1 MEISGHSAKYNSFFT
16 GYLPRFVFKYL
27 SIFGKKTGMNR
38 FLAQC
43 ADFVYRKHKTELHQ
57 ICLVFPNRRSGVFF
71 TSYLQKLIEKPVVAP
86 EITTIGELFSSYSTC
101 FQPEKLQLISLLYSE
116 FKKQTQ
122 TTETFDQFYFWGEML
137 LSDFNDID
145 RYLVDA
151 KDLFTNVA
159 NLKEI
164 DTYFDYLT
172 DEQKEALKQ
181 FWGSV
186 AVRDRKDFQ
195 EKHAQ
200 IWEKLYPVYD
210 GFKKSLKEKN
220 QAYPGM
226 ADRLVAEEL
235 SNNKLSFQFEKYYF
249 IGLNALN
256 ECEKRLFGY
265 LRNEGKALFL
275 WDYDGFY
282 TDDPVNEAGKFMR
295 ENLLNFP
302 PPDDFGL
309 KTNCFSD
316 TKKIELVAVSS
327 NNGQSQQIPVFLDK
341 IQKEP
346 VSGFDET
353 AVVLA
358 DESLLFPVLGAIPES
373 YETINVTMG
382 YPVRNSMVHGF
393 LLLLIRL
400 LKNKKVADNG
410 EITVYHRFVT
420 DILRHQLLSTIETET
435 VNSFLAE
442 IQSYNKITIKL
453 SEINFSDI
461 HKTIFSLPL
470 KVQDYSRYFLQ
481 VLSAVHSVF
490 SHNENESILIEI
502 INSVYNAVE
511 KLDLLV
517 VGVEKE
523 QETEISETVYFRLLS
538 QYLAG
543 ETVTFEGEPLSGIQV
558 MGILETRCLDFKNLV
573 IIGLNESKWPRTF
586 TTASFI
592 PHNIRKAFA
601 LPSIE
606 EQDAMYAYYFYRL
619 LQRAEN
625 ISATYNVVKDG
636 IQTGEL
642 SRYGYQLLFDSPHKP
657 VKKNLDF
664 SFAAGKMQPI
674 VVAGSET
681 LSKILFDK
689 NSEKIPLSPSAVNT
703 YLHCKL
709 RFYFKYLAGL
719 PEPDELKEEIDG
731 AIFGT
736 IFHEVLEELYTPF
749 VGKMITVADFEK
761 MQHDRIRLDNLIL
774 RKIRKVYLKQP
785 EEAGTFIPEGKTILF
800 FENLKIYIEKL
811 LNIDREI
818 APFIIVSLE
827 KSCKTS
833 IAVEIDGEERQI
845 FVGGKIDRIDKV
857 NGEMRIIDYKT
868 GNVGSLIFKDVEELF
883 RKDEKNP
890 KKEILQALIYSL
902 VVQEST
908 NETAIKPAIFSLRK
922 LFSDNFDPY
931 IKMDKTEL
939 TISAIKEEFTGNLK
953 ILLSEIYASTG
964 NYEQTPHTEHC
975 QYCAYNNICQ
985 QY

>member
-1 MEISGHSAKYNSFFT
+1 
-16 GYLPRFVFKYL
+16 
-27 SIFGKKTGMNR
+27 MNR

-43 ADFVYRKHKTELHQ
+43 ADFVYRKHKTELHK

-71 TSYLQKLIEKPVVAP
+71 SSYLQKLIEKPVVAP
-86 EITTIGELFSSYSTC
+86 EITTIGELFAGYSVYN
-101 FQPEKLQLISLLYSE
+101 QPEKLQLISLLYNV

-122 TTETFDQFYFWGEML
+122 TTEPFDQFYFWGEML

-164 DTYFDYLT
+164 DASFDYLT
-172 DEQKEALKQ
+172 EEQKEALKQ

-186 AVRDRKDFQ
+186 AVRDRKEFQ
-195 EKHAQ
+195 ENHAQ

-210 GFKKSLKEKN
+210 GFKKSLKEKS

-226 ADRLVAEEL
+226 ADRLVIEEL
-235 SNNKLSFQFEKYYF
+235 TANKLSFQFEKYYF

-256 ECEKRLFGY
+256 ECEKRLFRY
-265 LRNEGKALFL
+265 LKNEEKADFL
-275 WDYDGFY
+275 WDYDVFY
-282 TDDPVNEAGKFMR
+282 TNDPVNEAGKFMR

-309 KTNCFSD
+309 KTSCFSD
-316 TKKIELVAVSS
+316 PKNIELVAVSS

-393 LLLLIRL
+393 LFLLIRL
-400 LKNKKVADNG
+400 LKNKKVADNS

-420 DILRHQLLSTIETET
+420 DILRHQLLSTIETKT

-442 IQSYNKITIKL
+442 VQSHNKITIKL
-453 SEINFSDI
+453 AEINFSDI
-461 HKTIFSLPL
+461 HKSIFSVPQ

-490 SHNENESILIEI
+490 SNNENESILTEI

-511 KLDLLV
+511 KLDSLV
-517 VGVEKE
+517 ESVANEL
-523 QETEISETVYFRLLS
+523 ETQFSETVYFRLFN
-538 QYLAG
+538 QYLNG

-573 IIGLNESKWPRTF
+573 IIGLNESKWPRTY
-586 TTASFI
+586 TAASFI

-619 LQRAEN
+619 IQRAEN

-636 IQTGEL
+636 IQTGEM

-664 SFAAGKMQPI
+664 SFATGKIQPI
-674 VVAGSET
+674 VVAGYET
-681 LSKILFDK
+681 LSKKLLDK
-689 NSEKIPLSPSAVNT
+689 NSAEFPLSPSAINA
-703 YLHCKL
+703 YLQCNL

-785 EEAGTFIPEGKTILF
+785 EDAGSFIPEGKTILF
-800 FENLKIYIEKL
+800 FENLKIYIDKL
-811 LNIDREI
+811 LNIDRET
-818 APFIIVSLE
+818 APFQIVSLE
-827 KSCKTS
+827 KSYKTS
-833 IAVEIDGEERQI
+833 IAVEIDGEARQI

-868 GNVGSLIFKDVEELF
+868 GNVGSLSITGVEELF
-883 RKDEKNP
+883 SKNEKTP
-890 KKEILQALIYSL
+890 KKEVLQALIYSL

-922 LFSDNFDPY
+922 LFADNFDPT

-939 TISAIKEEFTGNLK
+939 TISAIKEEFTEKLK
-953 ILLSEIYASTG
+953 ILLREIYTSTG
-964 NYEQTPHTEHC
+964 SYEQTPHIEHC
-975 QYCAYNNICQ
+975 QYCAYNTICQ
-985 QY
+985 RY

>member
-1 MEISGHSAKYNSFFT
+1 
-16 GYLPRFVFKYL
+16 
-27 SIFGKKTGMNR
+27 
-38 FLAQC
+38 
-43 ADFVYRKHKTELHQ
+43 
-57 ICLVFPNRRSGVFF
+57 VFF
-71 TSYLQKLIEKPVVAP
+71 TSYLQKLIDKPIVAP
-86 EITTIGELFSSYSTC
+86 EITTIGELFSGYSAC

-172 DEQKEALKQ
+172 EEQKEALKQ

-186 AVRDRKDFQ
+186 AVADRKEFQ
-195 EKHAQ
+195 QKHAQ

-210 GFKKSLKEKN
+210 GFKNSLKGKN

-226 ADRLVAEEL
+226 ADRLVVEAL
-235 SNNKLSFQFEKYYF
+235 SENNLIFPFEKYYF
-249 IGLNALN
+249 VGLNALN
-256 ECEKRLFGY
+256 ECEKRLFRY
-265 LRNEGKALFL
+265 LKNEEKALFL

-302 PPDDFGL
+302 PPADFGL
-309 KTNCFSD
+309 EINSFSGS
-316 TKKIELVAVSS
+316 KNIELVAVSS
-327 NNGQSQQIPVFLDK
+327 SNGQAQQIPVFLDK

-346 VSGFDET
+346 GSGFDET

-358 DESLLFPVLGAIPES
+358 DESLLFPVLGAIPEK
-373 YETINVTMG
+373 YKTINVTMG

-400 LKNKKVADNG
+400 LKNKKVAANG
-410 EITVYHRFVT
+410 EVTVYHRFVT
-420 DILRHQLLSTIETET
+420 DILRHQLLSAVEAKT
-435 VNSFLAE
+435 VNSYLTE
-442 IQSYNKITIKL
+442 IQSYNKITVKL

-461 HKTIFSLPL
+461 HKTIFSVPL

-481 VLSAVHSVF
+481 VLSSVHSVF
-490 SHNENESILIEI
+490 SNNENESILIEI

-517 VGVEKE
+517 AGVEKE
-523 QETEISETVYFRLLS
+523 QETEISESVYFRLLS

-619 LQRAEN
+619 IQRTEN

-681 LSKILFDK
+681 LSKKLLDK
-689 NSEKIPLSPSAVNT
+689 NSVEFPLSPSAINT
-703 YLHCKL
+703 YLQCNL

-749 VGKMITVADFEK
+749 VGKTVNTSDFDK
-761 MQHDRIRLDNLIL
+761 ILNDRIRLDNLIL

-785 EEAGTFIPEGKTILF
+785 EDAGTFIPEGKTILF
-800 FENLKIYIEKL
+800 FENLKIYIERL
-811 LNIDREI
+811 LKIDRET
-818 APFIIVSLE
+818 APFQIVSLE
-827 KSCKTS
+827 MSYKTS
-833 IAVEIDGEERQI
+833 LAIEIGGATKHL
-845 FVGGKIDRIDKV
+845 FVGGKIDRIDKI
-857 NGEMRIIDYKT
+857 NGVTRIIDYKT
-868 GNVGSLIFKDVEELF
+868 GNVGSLAFKEVEELF

-890 KKEILQALIYSL
+890 KKEILQALIYSI
-902 VVQEST
+902 VVQDCTS
-908 NETAIKPAIFSLRK
+908 ETEIKPAIFSLRK
-922 LFSDNFDPY
+922 LFSDNFDPH

-939 TISAIKEEFTGNLK
+939 TISVIKEEFTGKLK
-953 ILLSEIYASTG
+953 MLLAEIYSSTG
-964 NYEQTPHTEHC
+964 NYEQTPHAEHC
-975 QYCAYNNICQ
+975 MYCAYNTICQ
-985 QY
+985 RY

>member
-1 MEISGHSAKYNSFFT
+1 MD
-16 GYLPRFVFKYL
+16 
-27 SIFGKKTGMNR
+27 R

-43 ADFVYRKHKTELHQ
+43 ADFVYKKHQNELHKV
-57 ICLVFPNRRSGVFF
+57 CLVFPNRRSGVFF
-71 TSYLQKLIEKPVVAP
+71 TSYLQNLIKKPVVAP
-86 EITTIGELFSSYSTC
+86 EITTIGELFSGYSAYY
-101 FQPEKLQLISLLYSE
+101 QPEKLQLISLLYSV
-116 FKKQTQ
+116 FKKHTQ

-164 DTYFDYLT
+164 DASFDYLT
-172 DEQKEALKQ
+172 EDQKETLKQ

-186 AVRDRKDFQ
+186 AVTDRKAFQ
-195 EKHAQ
+195 EQHAR
-200 IWEKLYPVYD
+200 IWEKLFPVYD
-210 GFKKSLKEKN
+210 EFRKILKGKN

-226 ADRLVAEEL
+226 ADRLVTEEL
-235 SNNKLSFQFEKYYF
+235 SNNKLSFQFEKYCF

-256 ECEKRLFGY
+256 ECEKRLFRY
-265 LRNEGKALFL
+265 LKTEGKAVFL

-302 PPDDFGL
+302 PPEDFGL
-309 KTNCFSD
+309 KTSCFSD
-316 TKKIELVAVSS
+316 PKNIELVAVSS
-327 NNGQSQQIPVFLDK
+327 NNGQAQQIPVFLDK

-346 VSGFDET
+346 GSGFDET

-400 LKNKKVADNG
+400 LKNKKVAENG

-420 DILRHQLLSTIETET
+420 DILRHQLLSTIETKT

-442 IQSYNKITIKL
+442 VQSHNKITIKL
-453 SEINFSDI
+453 AEIGFSEI
-461 HKTIFSLPL
+461 HKTVFSVPL

-481 VLSAVHSVF
+481 VLSAIHTIF
-490 SHNENESILIEI
+490 SNSENESILIEI
-502 INSVYNAVE
+502 INSVYNALE
-511 KLDLLV
+511 KLDSLV
-517 VGVEKE
+517 AGVEKE
-523 QETEISETVYFRLLS
+523 QETAISETVYFRLLG

-573 IIGLNESKWPRTF
+573 IIGLNESKWPRTYSSP
-586 TTASFI
+586 SFI
-592 PHNIRKAFA
+592 PHNIRKAFT

-619 LQRAEN
+619 VQRAEN
-625 ISATYNVVKDG
+625 VSATYNVVKDG

-664 SFAAGKMQPI
+664 SFAAGKIQPI
-674 VVAGSET
+674 VVVGSET
-681 LSKILFDK
+681 LSKKLLDK
-689 NSEKIPLSPSAVNT
+689 NSAEFPLSPSAINT
-703 YLHCKL
+703 FLQCNL

-761 MQHDRIRLDNLIL
+761 MQHNRIRLDNLIL

-785 EEAGTFIPEGKTILF
+785 EDAGTFIPEGKTILF
-800 FENLKIYIEKL
+800 FENLKIYIDKL
-811 LNIDREI
+811 LDIDRET
-818 APFIIVSLE
+818 APFQIVSLE
-827 KSCKTS
+827 KSYKTS
-833 IAVEIDGEERQI
+833 FAVEIGGVTKHLFI
-845 FVGGKIDRIDKV
+845 GGKIDRIDKV
-857 NGEMRIIDYKT
+857 NGVTRIIDYKT
-868 GNVGSLIFKDVEELF
+868 GNVGSLIFKDIEELF
-883 RKDEKNP
+883 RKDEKHP

-902 VVQEST
+902 VVQDNTS
-908 NETAIKPAIFSLRK
+908 ETEIKPAIFSLRK
-922 LFSDNFDPY
+922 LFSDNFDPG

-939 TISAIKEEFTGNLK
+939 TISGINEEFTGKLK
-953 ILLSEIYASTG
+953 MLLGEIYASTG
-964 NYEQTPHTEHC
+964 SYKQTPHTEHC
-975 QYCAYNNICQ
+975 QYCAYNIICQ
-985 QY
+985 RY

>member
-1 MEISGHSAKYNSFFT
+1 MK
-16 GYLPRFVFKYL
+16 
-27 SIFGKKTGMNR
+27 R

-43 ADFVYRKHKTELHQ
+43 ADFVYKKHQAEMHKV
-57 ICLVFPNRRSGVFF
+57 CVVFPNRRSGVFF
-71 TSYLQKLIEKPVVAP
+71 TSYLQKFINKPVVAP
-86 EITTIGELFSSYSTC
+86 EITTIGEFFASFSNC
-101 FQPEKLQLISLLYSE
+101 FQPEKLQLISLLFSE

-186 AVRDRKDFQ
+186 AVADRKEFQ
-195 EKHAQ
+195 QKHAQ

-226 ADRLVAEEL
+226 ADRLVVKAL
-235 SNNKLSFQFEKYYF
+235 SENKLNFQFEKYYF
-249 IGLNALN
+249 VGLNALN
-256 ECEKRLFGY
+256 ECEKRLFRY
-265 LRNEGKALFL
+265 LKTEGRAVFL

-302 PPDDFGL
+302 PPEDFEL
-309 KTNCFSD
+309 KTNCFSES
-316 TKKIELVAVSS
+316 KKIELVAVSS
-327 NNGQSQQIPVFLDK
+327 SNGQAQQIPVFLDK

-346 VSGFDET
+346 DSGFDET

-358 DESLLFPVLGAIPES
+358 DESLLFPVLGAIPEE
-373 YETINVTMG
+373 YKTINVTMG

-400 LKNKKVADNG
+400 VKNKKVAATG
-410 EITVYHRFVT
+410 EVTVYHRFVT
-420 DILRHQLLSTIETET
+420 DILRHQLLSTIETKT
-435 VNSFLAE
+435 VKSYLAE
-442 IQSYNKITIKL
+442 IQSYNKITLKL

-461 HKTIFSLPL
+461 HKTIFSVPL

-490 SHNENESILIEI
+490 SNNENESILIEI
-502 INSVYNAVE
+502 INSVYNAIE

-517 VGVEKE
+517 AGVEKE

-586 TTASFI
+586 TNASFI
-592 PHNIRKAFA
+592 PHNIRKAFV

-619 LQRAEN
+619 IQRAEN

-664 SFAAGKMQPI
+664 SFAAGKMQPV
-674 VVAGSET
+674 VVAGSEI
-681 LSKILFDK
+681 LSKKLLDK
-689 NSEKIPLSPSAVNT
+689 NSTEFPLSPSAINT
-703 YLHCKL
+703 YLQCNL

-749 VGKMITVADFEK
+749 VGKTVNTSDFDK
-761 MQHDRIRLDNLIL
+761 ILNDRIRLDNLIL

-785 EEAGTFIPEGKTILF
+785 EDAGTFVPEGKTILF

-811 LNIDREI
+811 LKIDKET
-818 APFIIVSLE
+818 APFQIVSLE
-827 KSCKTS
+827 KSYKTS
-833 IAVEIDGEERQI
+833 LAVEIGGEERQI
-845 FVGGKIDRIDKV
+845 LVGGKIDRIDKV
-857 NGEMRIIDYKT
+857 NGVTRIIDYKT
-868 GNVGSLIFKDVEELF
+868 GNVGSLVFKEVEELF
-883 RKDEKNP
+883 RKDEKHP
-890 KKEILQALIYSL
+890 KKEILQALIYSI

-908 NETAIKPAIFSLRK
+908 SEPEIKPAIFGLRK
-922 LFSDNFDPY
+922 LFSDNFDPT

-939 TISAIKEEFTGNLK
+939 AISAIKEEFTEKLK
-953 ILLSEIYASTG
+953 MLLAEIYSSG
-964 NYEQTPHTEHC
+964 GSYIQTPHTEHC
-975 QYCAYNNICQ
+975 QYCAYNTICQ
-985 QY
+985 RY

>member
-1 MEISGHSAKYNSFFT
+1 
-16 GYLPRFVFKYL
+16 
-27 SIFGKKTGMNR
+27 MNR

-43 ADFVYRKHKTELHQ
+43 ADFVYRKHNTELHK

-71 TSYLQKLIEKPVVAP
+71 SSYLQKLIEKPVVAP
-86 EITTIGELFSSYSTC
+86 EITTIGELFAGYSVYN
-101 FQPEKLQLISLLYSE
+101 QPEKLQLISLLYNV

-172 DEQKEALKQ
+172 EEQKEALKQ

-186 AVRDRKDFQ
+186 AVRDRKEFQ
-195 EKHAQ
+195 ENHAQ

-210 GFKKSLKEKN
+210 GFKKSLKEKS

-226 ADRLVAEEL
+226 ADRLVIEEL
-235 SNNKLSFQFEKYYF
+235 TANKLSFQFEKYYF

-256 ECEKRLFGY
+256 ECEKRLFRY
-265 LRNEGKALFL
+265 LKNEEKADFL
-275 WDYDGFY
+275 WDYDVFY
-282 TDDPVNEAGKFMR
+282 TNDPVNEAGKFMR

-309 KTNCFSD
+309 KTSCFSD
-316 TKKIELVAVSS
+316 PKNIELVAVSS

-393 LLLLIRL
+393 LFLLIRL
-400 LKNKKVADNG
+400 LKNKKVADNS

-420 DILRHQLLSTIETET
+420 DILRHQLLSTIETKT

-442 IQSYNKITIKL
+442 VQSHNKITIKL
-453 SEINFSDI
+453 AEINFSDI
-461 HKTIFSLPL
+461 HKSIFSVPQ

-490 SHNENESILIEI
+490 SNNENESILTEI

-511 KLDLLV
+511 KLDSLV
-517 VGVEKE
+517 ESVANEL
-523 QETEISETVYFRLLS
+523 ETPFSETVYFRLFN
-538 QYLAG
+538 QYLNG

-586 TTASFI
+586 TAASFI

-619 LQRAEN
+619 IQRAEN

-636 IQTGEL
+636 IQTGEM

-664 SFAAGKMQPI
+664 SFAAGKIQPI
-674 VVAGSET
+674 VVTCSET
-681 LSKILFDK
+681 LSKKLFDK

-703 YLHCKL
+703 YLQCNL

-761 MQHDRIRLDNLIL
+761 MQHDRIKLDNLIL

-785 EEAGTFIPEGKTILF
+785 EDAGSFIPEGKTILF
-800 FENLKIYIEKL
+800 FENLKIYIDKL
-811 LNIDREI
+811 LNIDRET
-818 APFIIVSLE
+818 APFQIVSLE
-827 KSCKTS
+827 KSYKTS
-833 IAVEIDGEERQI
+833 IAVEIDGEARQI
-845 FVGGKIDRIDKV
+845 FVGGKIDRIDKL
-857 NGEMRIIDYKT
+857 NGEIRIIDYKT
-868 GNVGSLIFKDVEELF
+868 GNVGSLSITNVEELF
-883 RKDEKNP
+883 RKNEKTP
-890 KKEILQALIYSL
+890 KKEVLQALIYSL

-922 LFSDNFDPY
+922 LFADNFDPT

-939 TISAIKEEFTGNLK
+939 TISAIKEEFTEKLK
-953 ILLSEIYASTG
+953 ILLREIYTSTG
-964 NYEQTPHTEHC
+964 SYEQTPHIEHC
-975 QYCAYNNICQ
+975 QYCAYNTICQ
-985 QY
+985 RY

>member
-1 MEISGHSAKYNSFFT
+1 
-16 GYLPRFVFKYL
+16 
-27 SIFGKKTGMNR
+27 MNR

-43 ADFVYRKHKTELHQ
+43 ADFVYRKHKADLHQ

-86 EITTIGELFSSYSTC
+86 EITTIGELFAGYSTG

-116 FKKQTQ
+116 FKKHTQ

-172 DEQKEALKQ
+172 EEQKEALKQ

-186 AVRDRKDFQ
+186 AVANRKEFQ
-195 EKHAQ
+195 QKHAM
-200 IWEKLYPVYD
+200 IWEKLYPVYE
-210 GFKKSLKEKN
+210 GFKKRLAERN
-220 QAYPGM
+220 QTFPGM
-226 ADRLVAEEL
+226 ADRMVIEAL
-235 SNNKLSFQFEKYYF
+235 SESRLSFRFDKYYF

-256 ECEKRLFGY
+256 ECEKHLFRY
-265 LRNEGKALFL
+265 LKSEGKAVFL
-275 WDYDGFY
+275 WDYDEFY
-282 TDDPVNEAGKFMR
+282 TLDDVNEAGKFMR

-302 PPDDFGL
+302 PPADFGL
-309 KTNCFSD
+309 KTNSFSES
-316 TKKIELVAVSS
+316 KNIELVAVSS
-327 NNGQSQQIPVFLDK
+327 NNGQAQQIPVFLDK

-346 VSGFDET
+346 ESGFDET

-358 DESLLFPVLGAIPES
+358 DESLLFPVLGAIPEE
-373 YETINVTMG
+373 YKTINVTMG

-400 LKNKKVADNG
+400 LKNKKVAENR

-420 DILRHQLLSTIETET
+420 DILRHQLLSTIETNT
-435 VNSFLAE
+435 VNSYLAE
-442 IQSYNKITIKL
+442 IQSHNKITIKL
-453 SEINFSDI
+453 AEIRFSEI
-461 HKTIFSLPL
+461 HKTVFSVPL

-481 VLSAVHSVF
+481 VLSAIHSIF
-490 SHNENESILIEI
+490 SSSENESILIEI

-511 KLDLLV
+511 KLDSLV
-517 VGVEKE
+517 AGVQKE
-523 QETEISETVYFRLLS
+523 QETEISESVYFRLLN
-538 QYLAG
+538 QFLNG

-586 TTASFI
+586 TAASFI

-606 EQDAMYAYYFYRL
+606 EQDAMYAFYFYRL
-619 LQRAEN
+619 IQRAEN

-636 IQTGEL
+636 IQTGEM

-657 VKKNLDF
+657 VKRNLEF
-664 SFAAGKMQPI
+664 SFASEKVQPI
-674 VVAGSET
+674 VIAGSDA
-681 LSKILFDK
+681 LSKRLLDK
-689 NSEKIPLSPSAVNT
+689 NSAEFPLSPSAINT
-703 YLHCKL
+703 FLQCNL

-736 IFHEVLEELYTPF
+736 IFHEILEELYTPF
-749 VGKMITVADFEK
+749 VEK
-761 MQHDRIRLDNLIL
+761 SIERSDIDAILSNRIRLDNLIL

-785 EEAGTFIPEGKTILF
+785 EDAGTFIPEGKTILF

-811 LNIDREI
+811 LNIDMET
-818 APFIIVSLE
+818 APFRIVSLE
-827 KSCKTS
+827 KSYKTS
-833 IAVEIDGEERQI
+833 IHVEVGGLERPI
-845 FVGGKIDRIDKV
+845 FVGGKIDRIDKL
-857 NGEMRIIDYKT
+857 NGVTRIIDYKS
-868 GNVGSLIFKDVEELF
+868 GNVGSLSITNVEELF
-883 RKDEKNP
+883 RKNEKTP
-890 KKEILQALIYSL
+890 KKEVLQALIYSI
-902 VVQEST
+902 VVQDST
-908 NETAIKPAIFSLRK
+908 SENEIKPAIFSLRK
-922 LFSDNFDPY
+922 LFSDNFDPN
-931 IKMDKTEL
+931 IKMDKSDL
-939 TISAIKEEFTGNLK
+939 TISVVKEEFTANLK
-953 ILLSEIYASTG
+953 ILLSEIYASAG
-964 NYEQTPHTEHC
+964 NYKQTPHLEHC
-975 QYCAYNNICQ
+975 QYCAYNTICQ
-985 QY
+985 RY

>member
-1 MEISGHSAKYNSFFT
+1 
-16 GYLPRFVFKYL
+16 
-27 SIFGKKTGMNR
+27 MNR

-43 ADFVYRKHKTELHQ
+43 ADFVYKKHQTELHKV
-57 ICLVFPNRRSGVFF
+57 CLVFPNRRSGVFF

-86 EITTIGELFSSYSTC
+86 EITTIGELFAGYSVYN
-101 FQPEKLQLISLLYSE
+101 QPEKLQLISLLYSV

-164 DTYFDYLT
+164 DASFDYLT
-172 DEQKEALKQ
+172 EEQKKTLKQ

-186 AVRDRKDFQ
+186 AVTDRKAFQ
-195 EKHAQ
+195 EQHAR
-200 IWEKLYPVYD
+200 IWEKLFPVYD
-210 GFKKSLKEKN
+210 EFRKILKGKN

-226 ADRLVAEEL
+226 ADRLVIEEL
-235 SNNKLSFQFEKYYF
+235 SAGKLSFRFEKYYF

-256 ECEKRLFGY
+256 ECEKHLFRY
-265 LRNEGKALFL
+265 LKNEGKAVFL

-282 TDDPVNEAGKFMR
+282 TDDLVNEAGKFMR

-302 PPDDFGL
+302 PPADFGL
-309 KTNCFSD
+309 KTSCFSD
-316 TKKIELVAVSS
+316 PKNIELVAVSS
-327 NNGQSQQIPVFLDK
+327 NNGQAQQIPVFLDK
-341 IQKEP
+341 IQREP
-346 VSGFDET
+346 GSGFDET

-400 LKNKKVADNG
+400 LKNKKVAENG
-410 EITVYHRFVT
+410 EIAVYHRFVT
-420 DILRHQLLSTIETET
+420 DILRHQLLSTVETKT

-442 IQSYNKITIKL
+442 VQSHNKITIKL
-453 SEINFSDI
+453 AEIGFSEI
-461 HKTIFSLPL
+461 HKTVFSVPQ
-470 KVQDYSRYFLQ
+470 KVQDYNRYFLQ
-481 VLSAVHSVF
+481 VLSAIHSVF
-490 SHNENESILIEI
+490 SNSENESILIEI

-511 KLDLLV
+511 KLDSMV
-517 VGVEKE
+517 AGVEKE
-523 QETEISETVYFRLLS
+523 QETAISETVYFRLLG

-586 TTASFI
+586 TAASFI

-619 LQRAEN
+619 IQRAEN

-636 IQTGEL
+636 IQTGEM

-664 SFAAGKMQPI
+664 SFAAGQIQPI

-681 LSKILFDK
+681 LSKKLLDK
-689 NSEKIPLSPSAVNT
+689 NNAEFPLSPSAINT
-703 YLHCKL
+703 YLQCNL

-749 VGKMITVADFEK
+749 VGKMINVDDLENILK
-761 MQHDRIRLDNLIL
+761 NRIRLDNLIL

-785 EEAGTFIPEGKTILF
+785 EDAGTFNPEGKTILF

-811 LNIDREI
+811 LRIDRET
-818 APFIIVSLE
+818 APFRIVSLE
-827 KSCKTS
+827 KSYKTCFS
-833 IAVEIDGEERQI
+833 VEVGGLERPI

-857 NGEMRIIDYKT
+857 NGVTRIIDYKT
-868 GNVGSLIFKDVEELF
+868 GNVGSLAFREVEELF
-883 RKDEKNP
+883 RKDEKSP
-890 KKEILQALIYSL
+890 KKEILQALIYSI
-902 VVQEST
+902 VVQDCTSEP
-908 NETAIKPAIFSLRK
+908 EIKPAIFSLRK
-922 LFSDNFDPY
+922 LFSDNFDPG

-939 TISAIKEEFTGNLK
+939 AISDIKEEFTEKLK
-953 ILLSEIYASTG
+953 ILLAEIYSSGG
-964 NYEQTPHTEHC
+964 NYVQTPHAEHC
-975 QYCAYNNICQ
+975 RYCAYNTICQ
-985 QY
+985 RY

>member
-1 MEISGHSAKYNSFFT
+1 
-16 GYLPRFVFKYL
+16 
-27 SIFGKKTGMNR
+27 MNR

-43 ADFVYRKHKTELHQ
+43 ADFVYKKHQTELHKV
-57 ICLVFPNRRSGVFF
+57 CLVFPNRRSGVFF
-71 TSYLQKLIEKPVVAP
+71 TSYLQKLIKKPVVAP

-116 FKKQTQ
+116 FRKQTQ
-122 TTETFDQFYFWGEML
+122 TIETFDQFYFWGEML

-186 AVRDRKDFQ
+186 AVADRKAFQ
-195 EKHAQ
+195 QNHAQ
-200 IWEKLYPVYD
+200 IWEKLYPVYN

-226 ADRLVAEEL
+226 ADRLVVEEL
-235 SNNKLSFQFEKYYF
+235 SANNLSFQFDQYYF

-256 ECEKRLFGY
+256 ECEKRLFRY
-265 LRNEGKALFL
+265 LKNEGKALFL
-275 WDYDGFY
+275 WDYDSFY
-282 TDDPVNEAGKFMR
+282 TDDQVNEAGKFMR

-302 PPDDFGL
+302 PPEDFGL
-309 KTNCFSD
+309 EINCFSEP
-316 TKKIELVAVSS
+316 KNIELVAVSS
-327 NNGQSQQIPVFLDK
+327 NNGQAQQIPVFLDK

-346 VSGFDET
+346 GPGFDET

-373 YETINVTMG
+373 YATINVTMG

-393 LLLLIRL
+393 LFLLIRL
-400 LKNKKVADNG
+400 LKNKKVAENG

-420 DILRHQLLSTIETET
+420 DILRHQLLSAVEAKT
-435 VNSFLAE
+435 VNTYLAE
-442 IQSYNKITIKL
+442 IQTYNKITIRL

-461 HKTIFSLPL
+461 HKTIFSVPL

-490 SHNENESILIEI
+490 SNSENESILIEI
-502 INSVYNAVE
+502 INTVYNAVE
-511 KLDLLV
+511 KLDWLV
-517 VGVEKE
+517 TGVEKE

-538 QYLAG
+538 QYLGG

-586 TTASFI
+586 TNASFI

-619 LQRAEN
+619 IQRAEN

-664 SFAAGKMQPI
+664 SFATGKMQPI
-674 VVAGSET
+674 VVAGSEA
-681 LSKILFDK
+681 LSKKLLDK
-689 NSEKIPLSPSAVNT
+689 NSTEFPLSPSAINT
-703 YLHCKL
+703 YLQCNL

-749 VGKMITVADFEK
+749 VGKTVNTADIDK
-761 MQHDRIRLDNLIL
+761 ILNDRIRLDNLIL

-785 EEAGTFIPEGKTILF
+785 EDDGTFIPEGKTILF

-811 LNIDREI
+811 LNIDRET
-818 APFIIVSLE
+818 APFQIVSLE
-827 KSCKTS
+827 KSYYTS
-833 IAVEIDGEERQI
+833 FDIEINGVTKQL
-845 FVGGKIDRIDKV
+845 FTGGKIDRIDKV
-857 NGEMRIIDYKT
+857 NGVARIIDYKT
-868 GNVGSLIFKDVEELF
+868 GNVGSLAFKDVEELF
-883 RKDEKNP
+883 RKNEKSP
-890 KKEILQALIYSL
+890 KKEILQALIYSI
-902 VVQEST
+902 VVQDCT
-908 NETAIKPAIFSLRK
+908 GETDIKPAIFSLRK
-922 LFSDNFDPY
+922 LFSDNFDPTL
-931 IKMDKTEL
+931 KMDKTEL
-939 TISAIKEEFTGNLK
+939 KISAVKEEFTEKLK
-953 ILLSEIYASTG
+953 MLLAEIYASTG
-964 NYEQTPHTEHC
+964 NYGQTPHIEHC
-975 QYCAYNNICQ
+975 NYCAYNSICQ
-985 QY
+985 RY

>member
-1 MEISGHSAKYNSFFT
+1 
-16 GYLPRFVFKYL
+16 
-27 SIFGKKTGMNR
+27 MNR

-43 ADFVYRKHKTELHQ
+43 ADFVYRKHNTELHK

-71 TSYLQKLIEKPVVAP
+71 SSYLQKLIEKPVVAP
-86 EITTIGELFSSYSTC
+86 EITTIGELFAGYSVYN
-101 FQPEKLQLISLLYSE
+101 QPEKLQLISLLYNV

-164 DTYFDYLT
+164 DASFDYLT
-172 DEQKEALKQ
+172 EEQKEALKQ

-186 AVRDRKDFQ
+186 AVRDRKEFQ
-195 EKHAQ
+195 ENHAQ

-210 GFKKSLKEKN
+210 GFKKSLKEKS

-226 ADRLVAEEL
+226 ADRLVIEEL
-235 SNNKLSFQFEKYYF
+235 TANKLSFQFEKYYF

-256 ECEKRLFGY
+256 ECEKRLFRY
-265 LRNEGKALFL
+265 LKNEEKADFL
-275 WDYDGFY
+275 WDYDVFY
-282 TDDPVNEAGKFMR
+282 TNDPVNEAGKFMR

-309 KTNCFSD
+309 KTSCFSD
-316 TKKIELVAVSS
+316 PKNIELVAVSS

-393 LLLLIRL
+393 LFLLIRL
-400 LKNKKVADNG
+400 LKNKKVADNS

-420 DILRHQLLSTIETET
+420 DILRHQLLSTIETKT

-442 IQSYNKITIKL
+442 VQSHNKITIKL
-453 SEINFSDI
+453 AEINFSDI
-461 HKTIFSLPL
+461 HKSIFSVPQ

-490 SHNENESILIEI
+490 SNNENESILTEI

-511 KLDLLV
+511 KLDSLV
-517 VGVEKE
+517 ESVANEL
-523 QETEISETVYFRLLS
+523 ETPFSETVYFRLFN
-538 QYLAG
+538 QYLNG

-573 IIGLNESKWPRTF
+573 IIGLNESKWPRTY
-586 TTASFI
+586 TAASFI

-619 LQRAEN
+619 IQRAEN

-636 IQTGEL
+636 IQTGEM

-664 SFAAGKMQPI
+664 SFAAGKIQPI
-674 VVAGSET
+674 VVAGYET
-681 LSKILFDK
+681 LSKKLLDK
-689 NSEKIPLSPSAVNT
+689 NSAEFPLSPSAINA
-703 YLHCKL
+703 YLQCNL

-785 EEAGTFIPEGKTILF
+785 EDAGSFIPEGKTILF
-800 FENLKIYIEKL
+800 FENLKIYIDKL
-811 LNIDREI
+811 LNIDRET
-818 APFIIVSLE
+818 APFQIVSLE
-827 KSCKTS
+827 KSYKTS
-833 IAVEIDGEERQI
+833 IAVEIDGEARQI

-868 GNVGSLIFKDVEELF
+868 GNVGSLSITGVEELF
-883 RKDEKNP
+883 SKNEKTP
-890 KKEILQALIYSL
+890 KKEVLQALIYSL

-922 LFSDNFDPY
+922 LFADNFDPT

-939 TISAIKEEFTGNLK
+939 TISAIKEEFTEKLK
-953 ILLSEIYASTG
+953 ILLREIYTSTG
-964 NYEQTPHTEHC
+964 SYEQTPHIEHC
-975 QYCAYNNICQ
+975 QYCAYNTICQ
-985 QY
+985 RY

>member
-1 MEISGHSAKYNSFFT
+1 
-16 GYLPRFVFKYL
+16 
-27 SIFGKKTGMNR
+27 MNR

-43 ADFVYRKHKTELHQ
+43 ADFVYRKHNTELHK

-71 TSYLQKLIEKPVVAP
+71 SSYLQKLIEKPVVAP
-86 EITTIGELFSSYSTC
+86 EITTIGELFAGYSVYN
-101 FQPEKLQLISLLYSE
+101 QPEKLQLISLLYNV

-164 DTYFDYLT
+164 DASFDYLT
-172 DEQKEALKQ
+172 EEQKEALKQ

-186 AVRDRKDFQ
+186 AVRDRKEFQ
-195 EKHAQ
+195 ENHAQ

-210 GFKKSLKEKN
+210 GFKKSLKEKS

-226 ADRLVAEEL
+226 ADRLVIEEL
-235 SNNKLSFQFEKYYF
+235 TANKLSFQFEKYYF

-256 ECEKRLFGY
+256 ECEKRLFRY
-265 LRNEGKALFL
+265 LKNEEKADFL
-275 WDYDGFY
+275 WDYDVFY
-282 TDDPVNEAGKFMR
+282 TNDPVNEAGKFMR

-309 KTNCFSD
+309 KTSCFSD
-316 TKKIELVAVSS
+316 PKNIELVAVSS

-393 LLLLIRL
+393 LFLLIRL
-400 LKNKKVADNG
+400 LKNKKVADNS

-420 DILRHQLLSTIETET
+420 DILRHQLLSTIETKT

-442 IQSYNKITIKL
+442 VQSHNKITIKL
-453 SEINFSDI
+453 AEINFSDI
-461 HKTIFSLPL
+461 HKSIFSVPQ

-490 SHNENESILIEI
+490 SNNENESILTEI

-511 KLDLLV
+511 KLDSLV
-517 VGVEKE
+517 ESVANEL
-523 QETEISETVYFRLLS
+523 ETPFSETVYFRLFN
-538 QYLAG
+538 QYLNG

-573 IIGLNESKWPRTF
+573 IIGLNESKWPRTY
-586 TTASFI
+586 TAASFI

-619 LQRAEN
+619 IQRAEN

-636 IQTGEL
+636 IQTGEM

-664 SFAAGKMQPI
+664 SFAAGKIQPI
-674 VVAGSET
+674 VVTCSET
-681 LSKILFDK
+681 LSKKLFDK

-703 YLHCKL
+703 YLQCNL

-761 MQHDRIRLDNLIL
+761 MQHDRIKLDNLIL

-785 EEAGTFIPEGKTILF
+785 EDAGSFIPEGKTILF
-800 FENLKIYIEKL
+800 FENLKIYIDKL
-811 LNIDREI
+811 LNIDRET
-818 APFIIVSLE
+818 APFQIVSLE
-827 KSCKTS
+827 KSYKTS
-833 IAVEIDGEERQI
+833 IAVEIDGEARQI
-845 FVGGKIDRIDKV
+845 FVGGKIDRIDKL
-857 NGEMRIIDYKT
+857 NGEIRIIDYKT
-868 GNVGSLIFKDVEELF
+868 GNVGSLSITNVEELF
-883 RKDEKNP
+883 RKNEKTP
-890 KKEILQALIYSL
+890 KKEVLQALIYSL

-922 LFSDNFDPY
+922 LFADNFDPT

-939 TISAIKEEFTGNLK
+939 TISAIKEEFTEKLK
-953 ILLSEIYASTG
+953 ILLREIYTSTG
-964 NYEQTPHTEHC
+964 SYEQTPHIEHC
-975 QYCAYNNICQ
+975 QYCAYNTICQ
-985 QY
+985 RY

>member
-1 MEISGHSAKYNSFFT
+1 
-16 GYLPRFVFKYL
+16 
-27 SIFGKKTGMNR
+27 MNR

-43 ADFVYRKHKTELHQ
+43 ADFVYRKHNTELHK

-71 TSYLQKLIEKPVVAP
+71 SSYLQKLIEKPVVAP
-86 EITTIGELFSSYSTC
+86 EITTIGELFAGYSVYN
-101 FQPEKLQLISLLYSE
+101 QPEKLQLISLLYNV

-137 LSDFNDID
+137 LSDFNDIY

-159 NLKEI
+159 NLKEV
-164 DTYFDYLT
+164 DASFDYLT
-172 DEQKEALKQ
+172 EEQKEALKQ

-186 AVRDRKDFQ
+186 AVRDRKEFQ
-195 EKHAQ
+195 ENHAQ

-210 GFKKSLKEKN
+210 GFKKSLKEKS

-226 ADRLVAEEL
+226 ADRLVIEEL
-235 SNNKLSFQFEKYYF
+235 TANKLSFQFEKYYF

-256 ECEKRLFGY
+256 ECEKRLFRY
-265 LRNEGKALFL
+265 LKNEEKADFL
-275 WDYDGFY
+275 WDYDVFY
-282 TDDPVNEAGKFMR
+282 TNDPVNEAGKFMR

-309 KTNCFSD
+309 KTSCFSD
-316 TKKIELVAVSS
+316 PKNIELVAVSS

-393 LLLLIRL
+393 LFLLIRL
-400 LKNKKVADNG
+400 LKNKKVADNS

-420 DILRHQLLSTIETET
+420 DILRHQLLSTIETKT

-442 IQSYNKITIKL
+442 VQSHNKITIKL
-453 SEINFSDI
+453 AEINFSDI
-461 HKTIFSLPL
+461 HKSIFSVPQ

-490 SHNENESILIEI
+490 SNNENESILTEI

-511 KLDLLV
+511 KLDSLV
-517 VGVEKE
+517 ESVANEL
-523 QETEISETVYFRLLS
+523 ETPFSETVYFRLFN
-538 QYLAG
+538 QYLNG

-573 IIGLNESKWPRTF
+573 IIGLNESKWPRTY
-586 TTASFI
+586 TAASFI

-619 LQRAEN
+619 IQRAEN

-636 IQTGEL
+636 IQTGEM

-664 SFAAGKMQPI
+664 SFAAGKIQPI
-674 VVAGSET
+674 VVTCSET
-681 LSKILFDK
+681 LSKKLFDK

-703 YLHCKL
+703 YLQCNL

-761 MQHDRIRLDNLIL
+761 MQHDRIKLDNLIL

-785 EEAGTFIPEGKTILF
+785 EDAGSFIPEGKTILF
-800 FENLKIYIEKL
+800 FENLKIYIDKL
-811 LNIDREI
+811 LNIDRET
-818 APFIIVSLE
+818 APFQIVSLE
-827 KSCKTS
+827 KSYKTS
-833 IAVEIDGEERQI
+833 IAVEIDGEARQI
-845 FVGGKIDRIDKV
+845 FVGGKIDRIDKL
-857 NGEMRIIDYKT
+857 NGEIRIIDYKT
-868 GNVGSLIFKDVEELF
+868 GNVGSLSITNVEELF
-883 RKDEKNP
+883 RKNEKTP
-890 KKEILQALIYSL
+890 KKEVLQALIYSL

-922 LFSDNFDPY
+922 LFADNFDPT

-939 TISAIKEEFTGNLK
+939 TISAIKEEFTEKLK
-953 ILLSEIYASTG
+953 ILLREIYTSTG
-964 NYEQTPHTEHC
+964 SYEQTPHIEHC
-975 QYCAYNNICQ
+975 QYCAYNTICQ
-985 QY
+985 RY